1 MLLECIEIIFIYI
14 NSNQIIIIDVVF
26 IMIINMK
33 LVRYG
38 LKNLLF
44 DVCFF
49 NKRVILVNVVVDFL
63 MFMVEFL
70 VESVDRVLDRVVVLV
85 DILFLFRIMLWFIII

>member
-1 MLLECIEIIFIYI
+1 
-14 NSNQIIIIDVVF
+14 
-26 IMIINMK
+26 MK

-44 DVCFF
+44 DVCLF
-49 NKRVILVNVVVDFL
+49 NNRVILVNVVVDFL

-70 VESVDRVLDRVVVLV
+70 VESVDRVLDRVVVFV